1 MFNALQRLHV
11 FNIINKKQ
19 IVKNHAKM
27 FEKFAYSK
35 FLSMSLKRLPYCL
48 CTLDLKNN
56 LFFDILTTFSIKM
69 KNLGNK
75 SSKTKRLYK
84 RKKLQYKSEQPT
96 STTNNKNSSS
106 NEVIV
111 T

>member
-1 MFNALQRLHV
+1 ML
-11 FNIINKKQ
+11 NIINKKQ
-19 IVKNHAKM
+19 IVKNHAKL

-35 FLSMSLKRLPYCL
+35 FLSMSLKRHPYCL

-56 LFFDILTTFSIKM
+56 LFFDILTTFCIKM

-75 SSKTKRLYK
+75 SLRIKTKRLYK